1 MSDIAAPITRRPER
15 PGRAA
20 VATAAASVARWACK
34 LAGHAGK
41 VLPGRVALR
50 INPAYLAELSSNRTI
65 ALVSGTNGKTTT
77 TAMLAAALR
86 PHGPVAS
93 NASGANML
101 GGLATALL
109 DSRAGRAALEVDE
122 QYLPSAMRE
131 IRPAAV
137 LLLNLSRD
145 QLDRV
150 GETRATAQRWRETV
164 AGSDAAIIAN
174 ADDPLVCWTAERHPR
189 VTWVAAGRVWG
200 PDGSICPW
208 CIHPLDTAAGPGTAA
223 GGWRC
228 GHCGAARPDPHWTI
242 APAEPHNPAS
252 LRGPYGAALPLRPA
266 LPGAVN
272 LGNAAMATAAAAAL
286 DVPAAQALRAACE
299 IDEVSGRYAT
309 AHYDGRTVWLLL
321 AKNPA
326 GWAATLDLIADRD
339 DPVIISINAAQADGH
354 DTSWLYDVPFE
365 QLGDRLVIA
374 TGARADDVGVR
385 LGYADVPHR
394 TVHAGIRQ
402 VLRGLPAGTI
412 TLIGDYTSFRDA
424 RTALGARLTSVP
436 ATTPGAVEDT
446 RDHAA

>member
-1 MSDIAAPITRRPER
+1 MSATAQRAETARPETTR
-15 PGRAA
+15 GWRAA
-20 VATAAASVARWACK
+20 VATAAASITRWACK
-34 LAGHAGK
+34 LAGHAGQ

-50 INPAYLAELSSNRTI
+50 IDRAYLAKLSSHRTI

-109 DSRAGRAALEVDE
+109 DSRARRAALEVDE
-122 QYLPSAMRE
+122 QYLPAAMRE

-150 GETRATAQRWRETV
+150 GETRATAQRWREAVT
-164 AGSDAAIIAN
+164 GSDAVIIAN
-174 ADDPLVCWTAERHPR
+174 ADDPLVCWAAERHPR
-189 VTWVAAGRVWG
+189 VTWVAAGGIWG

-208 CIHPLDTAAGPGTAA
+208 CIHPLDTAIGVT
-223 GGWRC
+223 GWRC
-228 GHCGAARPDPHWTI
+228 SHCGATRPDPDWTI
-242 APAEPHNPAS
+242 TPTEPHGNAS
-252 LRGPYGAALPLRPA
+252 LRGPHHAALPLRPA

-272 LGNAAMATAAAAAL
+272 LGNAAMAIAAAATL
-286 DVPAAQALRAACE
+286 NVPAPQALRAACE
-299 IDEVSGRYAT
+299 IDEVSGRYAI
-309 AHYDGRTVWLLL
+309 AHYADRTVWLLL

-339 DPVIISINAAQADGH
+339 DPVIISINAAQADGY

-385 LGYADVPHR
+385 LGYADIPHR

-424 RTALGARLTSVP
+424 RTALGARLDSVP
-436 ATTPGAVEDT
+436 ATTSGVVEDT
-446 RDHAA
+446 SDHAA